1 MGCGV
6 LEHDEYCLCDVIITE
21 FTPVNYGTD
30 NHWLLS
36 MVAKHFELDLCNS
49 PENFEFLLD
58 KCLEFLVAY
67 QVNKGVFDTHLY
79 KKRGGHPWYAKDHG
93 EAPAML
99 YQRVRQEAESV
110 ILSRQGSLSVCDLR
124 DILGLETD
132 KFLEYV
138 SYGKQEGLTMERMQ
152 SYLDLRRTGL
162 NHRASSVATGF
173 TNFNRKTGVNG
184 WLCRTFI
191 DPYDRIEA

>member
-1 MGCGV
+1 
-6 LEHDEYCLCDVIITE
+6 
-21 FTPVNYGTD
+21 
-30 NHWLLS
+30 
-36 MVAKHFELDLCNS
+36 LCNS

-67 QVNKGVFDTHLY
+67 QVKKGVFDTHLY
-79 KKRGGHPWYAKDHG
+79 RKRGGRSHIDRG

-110 ILSRQGSLSVCDLR
+110 VSSRQGGLSVYDLR

-138 SYGKQEGLTMERMQ
+138 SYGKQKGLTMERMQ

-191 DPYDRIEA
+191 DPYDRIEV